1 MQTNKQC
8 KICSEI
14 GHSRFYCKKKPFKP
28 LKRTAIKQKIAVK
41 VPGEKPKKKPKT
53 ENQLAKEAAWTAF
66 SAYIRTRDCLRFTG
80 DPTEGMC
87 VTCKKPYPYK
97 RLQAG
102 HFISG
107 RGNAVLFDER
117 IVFSQCYQCN
127 GNPPFGKGGN
137 YVEYFRFMLDEVGLE
152 KIDEYRHLK
161 GSTMQYKLHDFQEL
175 EARFKTKRRELS

>member
-1 MQTNKQC
+1 MAQENKTC
-8 KICSEI
+8 SICSEL
-14 GHSRFYCKKKPFKP
+14 GHSKFYCKKKPLKP
-28 LKRTAIKQKIAVK
+28 LKRTVIARK
-41 VPGEKPKKKPKT
+41 VTVLGEKPKKKPKT
-53 ENQLAKEAAWTAF
+53 ANQKAKDAAWDAF

-87 VTCKKPYPYK
+87 VTCKNSYPYK

-117 IVFSQCYQCN
+117 VVFTQCYQCN
-127 GNPPFGKGGN
+127 GNPPYGKGGN

-161 GSTMQYKLHDFQEL
+161 GSTMQYKLHHFQEL
-175 EARFKTKRRELS
+175 EVKFKLKRQELLK